1 MSKMTIAKILFF
13 VILFAQLLT
22 ACGSG
27 QKPEKDHDS
36 KKQEK
41 SKDSKKDEK
50 ENLSPSNANFD
61 APSIVGTIKSKDI
74 SESSGVAVSRCQTD
88 VLWTHN
94 DSGNDNSIF
103 AISPSGDV
111 LGTFHVH
118 GVKNVDWED
127 IATYKDPSGKCFVY
141 IGEIGDNDAKRP
153 EHQVYRI
160 SEPTVG
166 SGAADSGKKDAVET
180 ETPQTVRFRY
190 SDENQNAET
199 LMVQPQT
206 GDIYVATKRKSG
218 ASRVYKIKPTFDGD
232 VQTAEK
238 VGEISVPSVPNGLLT
253 GGDISPDGKHVILCD
268 YTQGYELILPDG
280 AANFDDIWRQTPE
293 PVDLGKRPH
302 GEGVGYN
309 AAGTAVYATS
319 EEENAP
325 IIEVKRKQ

>member
-1 MSKMTIAKILFF
+1 MSKMTIAKISLF
-13 VILFAQLLT
+13 VILSTCLPT

-27 QKPEKDHDS
+27 QKSEKDRDS

-41 SKDSKKDEK
+41 SSDSKKDEK
-50 ENLSPSNANFD
+50 EKVSANNVNFD
-61 APSIVGTIKSKDI
+61 PPQVVGTIKSKDLK
-74 SESSGVAVSRCQTD
+74 ESSGVAVSRCQTD

-111 LGTFHVH
+111 LATYKVH

-127 IATYKDPSGKCFVY
+127 IATFKDAAGKCFVY
-141 IGEIGDNDAKRP
+141 IGEIGDNEAQRP
-153 EHQVYRI
+153 EHEVYRVA
-160 SEPTVG
+160 EPTVG
-166 SGAADSGKKDAVET
+166 RNTDAKNAVET
-180 ETPQTVRFRY
+180 ETPQIVRFRY

-218 ASRVYKIKPTFDGD
+218 PSRVYKIKPAFDGD

-253 GGDISPDGKHVILCD
+253 GGDISPDGRDVILCD
-268 YTQGYELILPDG
+268 YTQGYELVLPEG
-280 AANFDDIWRQTPE
+280 SANFDEIWSQTPE

-309 AAGTAVYATS
+309 ADGTAVYATS
-319 EEENAP
+319 EEKDAP
-325 IIEVKRKQ
+325 VIEVKRKQ